1 MSEAAQSPD
10 NSDTSPRQRQSP
22 RRGRD
27 DASGS
32 VLAGDPENLESAA
45 SIDTNAPDAS
55 ASDEA
60 LTPRVEVLLMAADRP
75 ISDARLVS
83 LLGLDAR
90 GGEKQI
96 AASIA
101 ELNEAYAGSGRTF
114 RIESVAGGRR
124 VLTLP
129 SFNSLIER
137 LRGERQQ
144 AKLSQ
149 AALETLAII
158 AYRQPVLRAELEAI
172 RGVAC
177 GEILKSLLERRLVRV
192 TGRAEIVGRPMQYGT
207 TREFLQV
214 FGLATLDDL
223 PKIVADPSRR

>member
-1 MSEAAQSPD
+1 MLRWGTMSEVHQ
-10 NSDTSPRQRQSP
+10 
-22 RRGRD
+22 
-27 DASGS
+27 
-32 VLAGDPENLESAA
+32 
-45 SIDTNAPDAS
+45 SIDPAL
-55 ASDEA
+55 SDESETRGIVPPPQLEGETA
-60 LTPRVEVLLMAADRP
+60 PTSSEPLTMQLEVLLMAADRP
-75 ISDARLVS
+75 LSDGRLVA
-83 LLGLDAR
+83 LLGLSER
-90 GGEKQI
+90 GGEKQV

-101 ELNEAYAGSGRTF
+101 ELNESYVNTGRAF

-129 SFNSLIER
+129 AFNALIEQ

-223 PKIVADPSRR
+223 PKIVADPTRR